1 MVFIKRFIY
10 ILLFLLAVLLGVL
23 SGLLLVYQR
32 NLPKLSELD
41 DYSPSIMSIVYDCNG
56 NIIGEFAIEKRIP
69 VSYNEIPPHLRYAII
84 TAEDRA
90 FEKHWGI
97 DLWGILRAIKTNI
110 FSGWGK
116 EGAST
121 ITQQLARMIFIKSTK
136 GVYEKTLRRKIKEW
150 LLSFQIEKNLTKE
163 QIFTL
168 YANLHYFGH
177 GAYGVEAAS
186 LLYFGKRAKDLT
198 LSEAALIAALPRSPS
213 KYSPYLNPK
222 NAVIRRNYILDMMA
236 KEGYITKEEAEKAK
250 REPVNL
256 QPLHSSDENIGYIM
270 EEIRK
275 YVEQK
280 FGTTN
285 LYQNGLKIYTTFDMN
300 LQIIAQNALRKGLR
314 DIDKRRGWRGAK
326 RNLFNEVN
334 NVNLMT
340 YNLESWPKGALKEG
354 KIYDGIVM
362 DVSNNDA
369 TVRVKEFEGIL
380 TPEDIK
386 WTGRKNLTSI
396 FKKGDVIEVKIE
408 KIDYTK
414 KTFHAI
420 LEQAPE
426 IQGAVLGLNAKT
438 GEIKVM
444 VGGYS
449 FSESEFN
456 RAVQAKRQT
465 GSAIKPLIYS
475 LAIESGLTPSSQF
488 IDEPYFYFDKWI
500 NQIWAPQNFD
510 HKYRGLVTLR
520 RGLEESINIVTAK
533 LVETLTPE
541 RVVQHIKKFGISTDL
556 KPYMSISLGAFEIPL
571 VELVSAYSVFP
582 NQGIRIKPYF
592 IVRIEDREG
601 NLLEENRR
609 EAYEVLSPSV
619 AFIMTNLMK
628 GVTTRGTA
636 ALARSLQRPI
646 AGKTGTCDEYTDAW
660 FIGFDPNFV
669 LGVWVG
675 HDIKRS
681 IGPNETGAR
690 AALPIW
696 IEIMREYFKNKPV
709 EDFPVPPDIVFAK
722 VDRMTGLL
730 ATPFCSHIIEEA
742 FIAGTEPTR
751 YCSEEEHFKVHDYY
765 GKESPHE

>member
-1 MVFIKRFIY
+1 MVFIKRLIY
-10 ILLFLLAVLLGVL
+10 FLLFLIAVILGILV
-23 SGLLLVYQR
+23 GLLLVYQR
-32 NLPKLSELD
+32 SLVKISELE

-69 VSYNEIPPHLRYAII
+69 INYSDIPPHLRYAII
-84 TAEDRA
+84 TAEDRS

-97 DLWGILRAIKTNI
+97 DLWGILRALKTNL

-121 ITQQLARMIFIKSTK
+121 ITQQLARMVFIKSNK
-136 GVYEKTLRRKIKEW
+136 GVYEKTIRRKIKEW

-198 LSEAALIAALPRSPS
+198 LSEAAMIAALPRSPS

-236 KEGYITKEEAEKAK
+236 QEGYIKKEEAEKAK
-250 REPVNL
+250 REPVTL

-285 LYQNGLKIYTTFDMN
+285 LYQNGLKIYTTFDLN
-300 LQIIAQNALRKGLR
+300 LQRIAQDALKNGLR
-314 DIDKRRGWRGAK
+314 ETDKRRGWRGAK
-326 RNLFNEVN
+326 DNILKEDNKINLK
-334 NVNLMT
+334 T
-340 YNLESWPKGALKEG
+340 YNLSSWQRSSLKEG
-354 KIYDGIVM
+354 RIYEAIIL
-362 DVSNNDA
+362 DVSKDSANIK
-369 TVRVKEFEGIL
+369 VKDFEGVL
-380 TPEDIK
+380 TQEDVK
-386 WTGRKNLTSI
+386 WTGSKNLSKL
-396 FKKGDVIEVKIE
+396 FKIGDLIEVKVD
-408 KIDYTK
+408 KIDYEK
-414 KTFHAI
+414 KTFHAA
-420 LEQAPE
+420 LEQEPE
-426 IQGAVLGLNAKT
+426 LQGAVLGLNAKT

-449 FSESEFN
+449 FNESQFN

-475 LAIESGLTPSSQF
+475 LAIESGMTPSSQF

-500 NQIWAPQNFD
+500 NQIWSPQNFD

-533 LVETLTPE
+533 LVEILTPE
-541 RVVQHIKKFGISTDL
+541 RVVQHIKKFGITTDL
-556 KPYMSISLGAFEIPL
+556 RPYMSISLGAFEIPL
-571 VELVSAYSVFP
+571 LEIVSAYSVFP
-582 NQGIRIKPYF
+582 NQGIRMKPYF

-619 AFIMTNLMK
+619 AYIMTNLMK
-628 GVTTRGTA
+628 GVVLRGTA
-636 ALARSLQRPI
+636 ARASSLKRPL

-660 FIGFDPNFV
+660 FIGFDPSFV

-675 HDIKRS
+675 HDVKRS

-696 IEIMREYFKNKPV
+696 MEIMKEYLKDKPV
-709 EDFPVPPDIVFAK
+709 EDFQVPPDITFAK

-730 ATPFCSHIIEEA
+730 ATPFCSYVIDEA

>member
-10 ILLFLLAVLLGVL
+10 FLLFLIAILLGIL
-23 SGLLLVYQR
+23 TGLILVYQR
-32 NLPKLSELD
+32 SLVKISELE
-41 DYSPSIMSIVYDCNG
+41 DYSPSIMSIVYDCNV

-69 VSYNEIPPHLRYAII
+69 ISYSDIPPHLRYAII
-84 TAEDRA
+84 TAEDRS

-97 DLWGILRAIKTNI
+97 DLWGILRALKTNI

-121 ITQQLARMIFIKSTK
+121 ITQQLARMVFIKSSK
-136 GVYEKTLRRKIKEW
+136 GVYEKTIRRKIREW
-150 LLSFQIEKNLTKE
+150 LLSFQIEKNFTKE

-186 LLYFGKRAKDLT
+186 LLYFGKRAKELT

-236 KEGYITKEEAEKAK
+236 QEGYIKKEEAEKAK
-250 REPVNL
+250 REPVIL

-300 LQIIAQNALRKGLR
+300 LQRIAQKALKNGLR
-314 DIDKRRGWRGAK
+314 EVDKRRGWRGAK
-326 RNLFNEVN
+326 NNLLREK
-334 NVNLMT
+334 VNLKT
-340 YNLESWPKGALKEG
+340 YNLESWQKNSLREER
-354 KIYDGIVM
+354 IYDAIVL
-362 DVSNNDA
+362 DVSNDDA
-369 TVRVKEFEGIL
+369 IIRIKEFEGVL
-380 TPEDIK
+380 TPADVK
-386 WTGRKNLTSI
+386 WTGRKNLSNL
-396 FKKGDVIEVKIE
+396 FKKGDVIEVKID
-408 KIDYTK
+408 KIDYEK
-414 KTFHAI
+414 KTFHAT
-420 LEQAPE
+420 LEQEPE
-426 IQGAVLGLNAKT
+426 LQGAVLGLNAKT

-449 FSESEFN
+449 FNESQFN

-500 NQIWAPQNFD
+500 NEIWSPQNFD

-533 LVETLTPE
+533 LVELLTPE
-541 RVVQHIKKFGISTDL
+541 KVVQHIRKFGITTDL
-556 KPYMSISLGAFEIPL
+556 RPYMSISLGAFEIPL
-571 VELVSAYSVFP
+571 LDLVSAYSVFP
-582 NQGIRIKPYF
+582 NQGIRMKPYF
-592 IVRIEDREG
+592 IVKIEDREG
-601 NLLEENRR
+601 NLLEESRR

-619 AFIMTNLMK
+619 AYIMTNLMK
-628 GVTTRGTA
+628 GVVLRGTA
-636 ALARSLQRPI
+636 ARASSLKRPL

-660 FIGFDPNFV
+660 FIGFDPSFV

-675 HDIKRS
+675 HDVKRS

-696 IEIMREYFKNKPV
+696 MEIMKEYLKDKPV
-709 EDFPVPPDIVFAK
+709 EDFPIPPDIVFSK

>member
-10 ILLFLLAVLLGVL
+10 FLLFLIAILLGIL
-23 SGLLLVYQR
+23 TGLLLVYQR
-32 NLPKLSELD
+32 SLVKISELE

-69 VSYNEIPPHLRYAII
+69 ISYNDIPPHLRYAII
-84 TAEDRA
+84 TAEDRS

-97 DLWGILRAIKTNI
+97 DLWGILRALKTNI

-121 ITQQLARMIFIKSTK
+121 ITQQLARMVFIKSSK
-136 GVYEKTLRRKIKEW
+136 GVYEKTIRRKIREW
-150 LLSFQIEKNLTKE
+150 LLSFQIEKNFTKE

-186 LLYFGKRAKDLT
+186 LLYFGKRAKELT

-236 KEGYITKEEAEKAK
+236 QEGYIKKEEAEKAK
-250 REPVNL
+250 REPVIL

-300 LQIIAQNALRKGLR
+300 LQRIAQNALKNGLR
-314 DIDKRRGWRGAK
+314 EVDKRRGWRGAK
-326 RNLFNEVN
+326 DSILKEKEK
-334 NVNLMT
+334 VNLKI
-340 YNLESWPKGALKEG
+340 YNLESWTKNSLREER
-354 KIYDGIVM
+354 IYDAIVL
-362 DVSNNDA
+362 DVSNDDA
-369 TVRVKEFEGIL
+369 IIRIKEFEGAL
-380 TPEDIK
+380 TPVDVK
-386 WTGRKNLTSI
+386 WTGMKNLSKL
-396 FKKGDVIEVKIE
+396 FKKGDVIEVKID
-408 KIDYTK
+408 KIDYEK
-414 KTFHAI
+414 KTFHAT
-420 LEQAPE
+420 LEQEPE
-426 IQGAVLGLNAKT
+426 IQGAVLGLKAKT

-449 FSESEFN
+449 FNESQFN

-500 NQIWAPQNFD
+500 NEIWSPQNFD

-533 LVETLTPE
+533 LVELLTPE
-541 RVVQHIKKFGISTDL
+541 RVVQHIRKFGITTDL
-556 KPYMSISLGAFEIPL
+556 RPYMSISLGAFEIPL
-571 VELVSAYSVFP
+571 LELVSAYSVFP
-582 NQGIRIKPYF
+582 NQGIRMKPYF
-592 IVRIEDREG
+592 IVKIEDREG

-609 EAYEVLSPSV
+609 EAHEVLSPSV
-619 AFIMTNLMK
+619 AYIMTNLMK
-628 GVTTRGTA
+628 GVVLRGTA
-636 ALARSLQRPI
+636 ARASSLKRPL

-660 FIGFDPNFV
+660 FIGFDPSFV

-675 HDIKRS
+675 HDVKRS

-696 IEIMREYFKNKPV
+696 MEIMKEYLKDKPV
-709 EDFPVPPDIVFAK
+709 EDFPIPPDIVFSK

>member
-10 ILLFLLAVLLGVL
+10 FLLFIIAILLGVL
-23 SGLLLVYQR
+23 IGLFLVYQR
-32 NLPKLSELD
+32 NLPKISELEE
-41 DYSPSIMSIVYDCNG
+41 YSPSIMSIVYDCNG

-69 VSYNEIPPHLRYAII
+69 ISYNEIPPHLRYAII
-84 TAEDRA
+84 TAEDRS

-97 DLWGILRAIKTNI
+97 DLWGILRALKTNI
-110 FSGWGK
+110 LSGWGR

-121 ITQQLARMIFIKSTK
+121 ITQQLARMVFIKSTK
-136 GVYEKTLRRKIKEW
+136 GVYEKTIRRKIKEW

-236 KEGYITKEEAEKAK
+236 KEGYIKKEEAEKAK
-250 REPVNL
+250 KEPVIL
-256 QPLHSSDENIGYIM
+256 QPLHGSDENIGYIM

-300 LQIIAQNALRKGLR
+300 LQKIAQSALKEGLR
-314 DIDKRRGWRGAK
+314 EVDKRRGWRGAK
-326 RNLFNEVN
+326 DNILKENKKINLH
-334 NVNLMT
+334 T
-340 YNLESWPKGALKEG
+340 YNLESWTRSSLKEG
-354 KIYDGIVM
+354 KIYDAIVI
-362 DVSNNDA
+362 DVSKESA
-369 TVRVKEFEGIL
+369 TVRVKEFEGVL
-380 TPEDIK
+380 TQEDIK
-386 WTGRKNLTSI
+386 WTGRKNLSTI
-396 FKKGDVIEVKIE
+396 LRKGDVIEVKID
-408 KIDYTK
+408 KIDQEK
-414 KTFHAI
+414 KKFHAY
-420 LEQAPE
+420 LEQEPE
-426 IQGAVLGLNAKT
+426 LQGAVIGINAKT

-449 FSESEFN
+449 FSESQFN
-456 RAVQAKRQT
+456 RAIQAKRQT

-500 NQIWAPQNFD
+500 NELWAPQNFD

-541 RVVQHIKKFGISTDL
+541 RVVQHIKKFGITTNI

-571 VELVSAYSVFP
+571 IEMVSAYSVFP
-582 NQGIRIKPYF
+582 NQGIRMKPYF

-619 AFIMTNLMK
+619 AYIMTNLMK
-628 GVTTRGTA
+628 GVVLRGTA
-636 ALARSLQRPI
+636 ARASSLKRPL

-660 FIGFDPNFV
+660 FIGFDPSFV

-675 HDIKRS
+675 HDTKKS

-690 AALPIW
+690 TALPIW
-696 IEIMREYFKNKPV
+696 MEFMKEYLKDKPI
-709 EDFPVPPDIVFAK
+709 EDFPVPPDIVFTK

-730 ATPFCSHIIEEA
+730 ATPFCSHVIEEA

>member
-10 ILLFLLAVLLGVL
+10 FLLFLIAILLGIL
-23 SGLLLVYQR
+23 AGLLLVYQR
-32 NLPKLSELD
+32 NLPKISELE
-41 DYSPSIMSIVYDCNG
+41 DYFPSIMSIVYDCNG
-56 NIIGEFAIEKRIP
+56 NIIGEFAIERRIP
-69 VSYNEIPPHLRYAII
+69 INYTAIPPHLRYAII
-84 TAEDRA
+84 TAEDRS

-97 DLWGILRAIKTNI
+97 DLWGILRALKTNI

-121 ITQQLARMIFIKSTK
+121 ITQQLARMVFIKSSK
-136 GVYEKTLRRKIKEW
+136 GIYEKTIRRKIREW
-150 LLSFQIEKNLTKE
+150 LLSFQIEKNFTKE

-186 LLYFGKRAKDLT
+186 LLYFGKRAKELT
-198 LSEAALIAALPRSPS
+198 LSESALIAALPRSPS

-236 KEGYITKEEAEKAK
+236 REGYIKKDEAEKAK
-250 REPVNL
+250 REPVIL

-275 YVEQK
+275 HVEQK

-300 LQIIAQNALRKGLR
+300 LQRIAQNALKNGVRE
-314 DIDKRRGWRGAK
+314 IDKRRGWRGAK
-326 RNLFNEVN
+326 DNLLKEKKKV
-334 NVNLMT
+334 
-340 YNLESWPKGALKEG
+340 ALKTYKLENWT
-354 KIYDGIVM
+354 KNSLREERIYDAIVL
-362 DVSNNDA
+362 DVSNDA
-369 TVRVKEFEGIL
+369 AIIRVKDFEGVL
-380 TPEDIK
+380 TPADVK
-386 WTGRKNLTSI
+386 WTGIKNLSKL
-396 FKKGDVIEVKIE
+396 FKKGDVIEVKTG
-408 KIDYTK
+408 KIDYEK
-414 KTFHAI
+414 KTFHAT

-426 IQGAVLGLNAKT
+426 LQGAVLGLNAKT

-449 FSESEFN
+449 FNESQFN
-456 RAVQAKRQT
+456 RAIQAKRQT

-500 NQIWAPQNFD
+500 NEIWSPQNFD

-520 RGLEESINIVTAK
+520 RGVEESINIVTAK
-533 LVETLTPE
+533 LVELLTPE
-541 RVVQHIKKFGISTDL
+541 KVVQHIKKFGISTDL
-556 KPYMSISLGAFEIPL
+556 RPYMSISLGAFEIPL
-571 VELVSAYSVFP
+571 LELVSAYSVFS
-582 NQGIRIKPYF
+582 NQGIRMKPYF
-592 IVRIEDREG
+592 IIKIEDREG

-619 AFIMTNLMK
+619 AYIMTNLMK
-628 GVTTRGTA
+628 GVVLRGTA
-636 ALARSLQRPI
+636 AKASSLKRPL

-660 FIGFDPNFV
+660 FIGFDPSFV
-669 LGVWVG
+669 LGIWVG
-675 HDIKRS
+675 HDIKKS
-681 IGPNETGAR
+681 IGHNETGAR

-696 IEIMREYFKNKPV
+696 MEIMKEYLKDKPV
-709 EDFPVPPDIVFAK
+709 EDFPVPPDIVFLK

-765 GKESPHE
+765 GKGSSHE

>member
-1 MVFIKRFIY
+1 MIFIKRLIY
-10 ILLFLLAVLLGVL
+10 ILIFLIAVLMGILT
-23 SGLLLVYQR
+23 GLLLVYQK
-32 NLPKLSELD
+32 NLPKISALE

-69 VSYNEIPPHLRYAII
+69 ISYNDIPSILRYAII
-84 TAEDRA
+84 TAEDRS

-97 DLWGILRAIKTNI
+97 DLWGILRALKTNL
-110 FSGWGK
+110 FSGWGR

-121 ITQQLARMIFIKSTK
+121 ITQQLARMVFMKSNK
-136 GVYEKTLRRKIKEW
+136 GVYEKTIRRKIKEW

-198 LSEAALIAALPRSPS
+198 LSEAAMIAALPRSPS

-236 KEGYITKEEAEKAK
+236 QEGYISKEEAERAK
-250 REPVNL
+250 KEPVIL
-256 QPLHSSDENIGYIM
+256 QPLHSNDENIGYIM

-285 LYQNGLKIYTTFDMN
+285 LYQNGLKIYTTFDIN
-300 LQIIAQNALRKGLR
+300 LQRVAQNALKNGLR
-314 DIDKRRGWRGAK
+314 EVDKRRGWRGAK
-326 RNLFNEVN
+326 YNVLDEKNKINLE
-334 NVNLMT
+334 T
-340 YNLESWPKGALKEG
+340 YNINTWQRLSLKEG
-354 KIYDGIVM
+354 KIYDALVL
-362 DVSNNDA
+362 DVSKDLA
-369 TVRVKEFEGIL
+369 SLRIKDFRGIL
-380 TPEDIK
+380 TPEEAK
-386 WTGRKNLTSI
+386 WTGRKDLTRL
-396 FKKGDVIEVKIE
+396 FKKGDVIEVRIE
-408 KIDYTK
+408 KIDYEN
-414 KTFHAI
+414 KTFKGF
-420 LEQAPE
+420 LEQEPE
-426 IQGAVLGLNAKT
+426 VQGAVLGLNAKT

-449 FSESEFN
+449 FDESQFN

-475 LAIESGLTPSSQF
+475 LAIESGMTPSSQF

-500 NQIWAPQNFD
+500 NEIWSPQNFD

-533 LVETLTPE
+533 LVEILTPE
-541 RVVQHIKKFGISTDL
+541 RVVQHIKKFGITADL

-571 VELVSAYSVFP
+571 LELVSAYSVFP
-582 NQGIRIKPYF
+582 NQGIRMKPYF

-619 AFIMTNLMK
+619 AYIMTNLMR
-628 GVTTRGTA
+628 GVVLRGTA
-636 ALARSLQRPI
+636 ARASSLKRPL

-660 FIGFDPNFV
+660 FIGFDPSFV

-675 HDIKRS
+675 HDVKRS

-696 IEIMREYFKNKPV
+696 MEIMKEYLKDKPV
-709 EDFPVPPDIVFAK
+709 EDFPVPPDIVFLK

-730 ATPFCSHIIEEA
+730 ATPFCSHVIEEA

>member
-10 ILLFLLAVLLGVL
+10 ILLFLIAVLVGVL
-23 SGLLLVYQR
+23 VGLLLVYQR
-32 NLPKLSELD
+32 NLPKISELE

-56 NIIGEFAIEKRIP
+56 NIIGEFSIEKRIP
-69 VSYNEIPPHLRYAII
+69 INYNDIPPHLRYAII
-84 TAEDRA
+84 TAEDRS

-97 DLWGILRAIKTNI
+97 DLWGILRALKTNI
-110 FSGWGK
+110 FSGWGR

-121 ITQQLARMIFIKSTK
+121 ITQQLARMVFIKSTK
-136 GVYEKTLRRKIKEW
+136 GVYEKTIRRKIKEW

-236 KEGYITKEEAEKAK
+236 QEEYIKKEEAEKAK
-250 REPVNL
+250 REPVTL
-256 QPLHSSDENIGYIM
+256 QPLHSSDENMGYIM

-280 FGTTN
+280 FGTPN

-300 LQIIAQNALRKGLR
+300 LQRVAQSTLKEGLRKV
-314 DIDKRRGWRGAK
+314 DKRRGWRGAK
-326 RNLFNEVN
+326 DNILKEEK
-334 NVNLMT
+334 VNLKT
-340 YNLESWPKGALKEG
+340 YELEKWPKYSLKEG
-354 KIYDGIVM
+354 KIYDAIVLE
-362 DVSNNDA
+362 VLKESA
-369 TVRVKEFEGIL
+369 TVRIKEYEGII
-380 TPEDIK
+380 TQEDVK
-386 WTGRKNLTSI
+386 WTGRKNLSTI
-396 FKKGDVIEVKIE
+396 LKRGDVIEVKID
-408 KIDYTK
+408 KIDYEK
-414 KTFHAI
+414 KTFHAY
-420 LEQAPE
+420 LEQEPE
-426 IQGAVLGLNAKT
+426 LQGAVLGINAKT

-449 FSESEFN
+449 FSESQFN

-475 LAIESGLTPSSQF
+475 LAIESGLTSSSQF

-500 NQIWAPQNFD
+500 NKLWAPQNFD
-510 HKYRGLVTLR
+510 QKYRGLVTLR

-541 RVVQHIKKFGISTDL
+541 RVVQHIKKFGVTTDL

-571 VELVSAYSVFP
+571 IELLSAYSVFP
-582 NQGIRIKPYF
+582 NQGMRMKPYF
-592 IVRIEDREG
+592 IIRIEDREG

-609 EAYEVLSPSV
+609 EVYEVLSPSV
-619 AFIMTNLMK
+619 AYIMTNLMK
-628 GVTTRGTA
+628 GVVLRGTA
-636 ALARSLQRPI
+636 VRASSLKRPL

-660 FIGFDPNFV
+660 FIGFDPSFV

-696 IEIMREYFKNKPV
+696 MEIMKEYLKDKPV
-709 EDFPVPPDIVFAK
+709 EDFPVPPDIVFTK

-765 GKESPHE
+765 GKETPHE

>member
-1 MVFIKRFIY
+1 MIFIKRIIY
-10 ILLFLLAVLLGVL
+10 FLLFLIAVLAGVL
-23 SGLLLVYQR
+23 IGLFLVYQR
-32 NLPKLSELD
+32 NLPKISELE
-41 DYSPSIMSIVYDCNG
+41 DYSPSIMSVVYDCNG
-56 NIIGEFAIEKRIP
+56 SIIGEFAIEKRIP
-69 VSYNEIPPHLRYAII
+69 VNYTDIPAHLRYAII
-84 TAEDRA
+84 TAEDRS

-97 DLWGILRAIKTNI
+97 DIWGILRALKTNL

-121 ITQQLARMIFIKSTK
+121 ITQQLARMVFIKSSK
-136 GVYEKTLRRKIKEW
+136 GIYEKTIRRKIKEW

-186 LLYFGKRAKDLT
+186 LLYFGKRAKELT

-222 NAVIRRNYILDMMA
+222 NAVIRRNYILDMMVQ
-236 KEGYITKEEAEKAK
+236 EGYIKKEEAEKAK
-250 REPVNL
+250 KEPVIL

-300 LQIIAQNALRKGLR
+300 LQRIAVQLFKDGLR
-314 DIDKRRGWRGAK
+314 EVDKRRGWRGAK
-326 RNLFNEVN
+326 
-334 NVNLMT
+334 
-340 YNLESWPKGALKEG
+340 YNLLKENSNINLKIHNLEKWPKSSLKEG
-354 KIYDGIVM
+354 KIYDAIVL
-362 DVSNNDA
+362 DVSND
-369 TVRVKEFEGIL
+369 TSIIRIKEFLGIL
-380 TPEDIK
+380 TPEEVK
-386 WTGRKNLTSI
+386 WTNRKNLSML
-396 FKKGDVIEVKIE
+396 FKKGDVIEVKVD
-408 KIDYTK
+408 KIDYEK
-414 KTFHAI
+414 KSFHAI
-420 LEQAPE
+420 LEQEPE
-426 IQGAVLGLNAKT
+426 LQGAVLGLNAKT

-449 FSESEFN
+449 FSESQFN
-456 RAVQAKRQT
+456 RAIQAKRQT

-510 HKYRGLVTLR
+510 HRYRGLVTLR

-533 LVETLTPE
+533 IVETLTPE

-582 NQGIRIKPYF
+582 NQGIRMKPYF
-592 IVRIEDREG
+592 IVRIEDRDG
-601 NLLEENRR
+601 NLLYENRR

-619 AFIMTNLMK
+619 AYIMTNLMK
-628 GVTTRGTA
+628 GVVLRGTA
-636 ALARSLQRPI
+636 ARASSLRRPL

-660 FIGFDPNFV
+660 FIGFDPSFV

-675 HDIKRS
+675 YDVKRS

-696 IEIMREYFKNKPV
+696 MEIMKEYLKDKSV
-709 EDFPVPPDIVFAK
+709 EDFPVPPDIVFTK

-742 FIAGTEPTR
+742 FIAGTEPSR

-765 GKESPHE
+765 GKESVHE

>member
-1 MVFIKRFIY
+1 MIFIKRIIY
-10 ILLFLLAVLLGVL
+10 FLLFLIAALAGVL
-23 SGLLLVYQR
+23 IGIFLVYQR
-32 NLPKLSELD
+32 NLPKISELE
-41 DYSPSIMSIVYDCNG
+41 DYSPSIMSVVYDCNG
-56 NIIGEFAIEKRIP
+56 KIIGEFAIEKRIS
-69 VSYNEIPPHLRYAII
+69 VNYTDIPTHLRYAII
-84 TAEDRA
+84 TAEDRS

-97 DLWGILRAIKTNI
+97 DIWGILRALKTNI

-121 ITQQLARMIFIKSTK
+121 ITQQLARMVFIKSSK
-136 GVYEKTLRRKIKEW
+136 GIYEKTIRRKIKEW

-163 QIFTL
+163 QIFAL

-186 LLYFGKRAKDLT
+186 LLYFGKRAKELT
-198 LSEAALIAALPRSPS
+198 LSESALIAALPRSPS

-222 NAVIRRNYILDMMA
+222 NAVIRRNYILDMMVQ
-236 KEGYITKEEAEKAK
+236 EGYIKKEEAEKAK
-250 REPVNL
+250 KEPVIL

-300 LQIIAQNALRKGLR
+300 LQRIAENSLKDGLR
-314 DIDKRRGWRGAK
+314 EIDKRRGWRGAK
-326 RNLFNEVN
+326 
-334 NVNLMT
+334 
-340 YNLESWPKGALKEG
+340 YNLLKENPKINLKIHNLEKWPKSSLKEG
-354 KIYDGIVM
+354 KIYDAIVL
-362 DVSNNDA
+362 DVSKD
-369 TVRVKEFEGIL
+369 TSIIKIKDFLGIL
-380 TPEDIK
+380 TPEEVK
-386 WTGRKNLTSI
+386 WTNMKNLSRL
-396 FKKGDVIEVKIE
+396 FKEGDVIEVKVD
-408 KIDYTK
+408 KIDYEK
-414 KTFHAI
+414 KSFHAF
-420 LEQAPE
+420 LEQEPE
-426 IQGAVLGLNAKT
+426 LEGAVLGLNAKT
-438 GEIKVM
+438 GEIKAM

-449 FSESEFN
+449 FSESQFN
-456 RAVQAKRQT
+456 RAIQAKRQT

-510 HKYRGLVTLR
+510 HRYRGLVTLR

-533 LVETLTPE
+533 IVETLTPE

-582 NQGIRIKPYF
+582 NQGIRMKPYF

-601 NLLEENRR
+601 NLLYENRR

-619 AFIMTNLMK
+619 AYIMTNLMK
-628 GVTTRGTA
+628 GVVLRGTG
-636 ALARSLQRPI
+636 ARASSLRRHI

-660 FIGFDPNFV
+660 FIGFDPSFV

-675 HDIKRS
+675 YDVKRS

-696 IEIMREYFKNKPV
+696 MEIMKEYLKDKSV
-709 EDFPVPPDIVFAK
+709 EDFPVPPDIVFTK

-765 GKESPHE
+765 GK